1 MILVDKGEMKMLMWY
16 IILLILIFSTTAGL
30 VYLGAKVADFS
41 KIKQISHNNKKIGF
55 GYGLLI
61 VAAFFGIA
69 VLSINMMNAVICM
82 LHFVIFWLICDVA
95 AAIVRRIRKKEA
107 KKNYAG
113 AAALIFGIA
122 YLAFGWYSAHG
133 VWTTHYTIET
143 EKDVKNLRV
152 ALIADSHIGTTFDG
166 KGFAKHLKKIEK
178 ENPDILIIAG
188 DFVDD
193 GTSRK
198 DMLTAT
204 KALGDFSTKYGI
216 YFAFGNHDKGY
227 YNPAKRGFTGA
238 DLVRELE
245 RNGVKVLE
253 DETDEITENMQVIGR
268 KDASEFMRGGR
279 RMAMRELLENMP
291 KNNFMLVV
299 DHQPND
305 YKNQAESEVDL
316 VLSGH
321 THGGQLFPLNKVG
334 EWIGANDRTYGF
346 EHRNLTDFIVT
357 SGISDWAI
365 KFKTGTKSEFVII
378 DIRKKTR
385 GN

>member
-1 MILVDKGEMKMLMWY
+1 MILINKGEMKMLMWY

-41 KIKQISHNNKKIGF
+41 KIKQISHGNKKIGF

-198 DMLTAT
+198 DMLAAT

-279 RMAMRELLENMP
+279 RMAMSELLENMQ

-334 EWIGANDRTYGF
+334 EWIGANDKTYGF

-378 DIRKKTR
+378 DIRKKQR
-385 GN
+385 EN

>member
-1 MILVDKGEMKMLMWY
+1 MILINKGEMKMLMWY

-198 DMLTAT
+198 DMLAAT

-279 RMAMRELLENMP
+279 RMAMSELLGNMP

-305 YKNQAESEVDL
+305 YKNQAESGVDL

-334 EWIGANDRTYGF
+334 EWIGANDKTYGF

-378 DIRKKTR
+378 DIRKKQR
-385 GN
+385 EN